1 MVAYHHGCW
10 PSPSTYALQA
20 IPSSITENLP
30 MTEAP
35 PPRRQVLPNIPDDV
49 GKTREERAS
58 LAKYHGKALKRE
70 RRRLAHNRTA
80 IELQRHF
87 VLPVPQ
93 HYDPQQAV
101 LKYRD
106 CAWSAKMSYSFC
118 KNVVGHTPT
127 NVTKCAPQEEADPM
141 PGPSSSA
148 DKPRNGARSR
158 MLQPR
163 PRVST
168 W

>member
-1 MVAYHHGCW
+1 MLYQRARFQRPPKLRWETPPQDRRRITGK
-10 PSPSTYALQA
+10 QA
-20 IPSSITENLP
+20 IPSSITEDLP
-30 MTEAP
+30 MTDAP
-35 PPRRQVLPNIPDDV
+35 PSRRQVLPNIPDNV
-49 GKTREERAS
+49 GKTREERSS
-58 LAKYHGKALKRE
+58 LAKYYGKALKRE
-70 RRRLAHNRTA
+70 RRRLALNRTA

-101 LKYRD
+101 LKCRD
-106 CAWSAKMSYSFC
+106 CA
-118 KNVVGHTPT
+118 VGHMPT

-141 PGPSSSA
+141 PGLSSSA

-158 MLQPR
+158 TPRLR
-163 PRVST
+163 PRVSI